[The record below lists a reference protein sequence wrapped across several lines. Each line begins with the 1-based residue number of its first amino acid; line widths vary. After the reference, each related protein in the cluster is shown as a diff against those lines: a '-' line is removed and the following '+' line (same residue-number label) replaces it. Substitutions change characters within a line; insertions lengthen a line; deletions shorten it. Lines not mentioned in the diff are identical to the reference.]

1 MAIEFLLFTPD
12 VSCPQEDMLEKHRT
26 QRTNTEV
33 HVPCSWA
40 AAGKRSPTPAPRKH
54 AGERRE
60 EESSAFLAKGAWLLS
75 TDYRCLVRS
84 NEIIKL
90 LALKGQPGN
99 FMLCKLLVSH
109 GCRRQHWDE
118 KQQKARWELGETRF
132 GSVSQIIQVLW
143 NIECLTESR
152 ISS

>member
-1 MAIEFLLFTPD
+1 MAIELLVFTPD
-12 VSCPQEDMLEKHRT
+12 VSCPQKDMLERHRT
-26 QRTNTEV
+26 ERTYTEV
-33 HVPCSWA
+33 HVPCSWT
-40 AAGKRSPTPAPRKH
+40 AAGKGSPTPAPRKH

-60 EESSAFLAKGAWLLS
+60 EERGAFLAKGAWLLS
-75 TDYRCLVRS
+75 TNYKYLVRW

-99 FMLCKLLVSH
+99 FMLCKLLVSR
-109 GCRRQHWDE
+109 GCRREHWDE
-118 KQQKARWELGETRF
+118 KQQKARRELGETRF

-152 ISS
+152 VSS

>member
-1 MAIEFLLFTPD
+1 MAIELLVFTPD
-12 VSCPQEDMLEKHRT
+12 VNCPQKDMLERHRT
-26 QRTNTEV
+26 ERTYTEV
-33 HVPCSWA
+33 YVPCSWA
-40 AAGKRSPTPAPRKH
+40 AAGKGSPTPAPRKH

-60 EESSAFLAKGAWLLS
+60 EERGAFLAKGVWLLS
-75 TDYRCLVRS
+75 TNYKYLVRW

-99 FMLCKLLVSH
+99 FMLCKLLVSR
-109 GCRRQHWDE
+109 GCRREHWDE
-118 KQQKARWELGETRF
+118 KQQKARRELGETRF

-152 ISS
+152 VSS